1 MDPFAKEYQGIGGL
15 TTGAVPN
22 MTPGMRRVRIVEDL
36 KAYILHLLEQ
46 EQYATVTDHVRA
58 LEMIAHWPSVP

>member
-22 MTPGMRRVRIVEDL
+22 MTPTMRRARILGDL
-36 KAYILHLLEQ
+36 KLYISWLLEQ
-46 EQYATVTDHVRA
+46 EQYAMLIDHVRA
-58 LEMIAHWPSVP
+58 LEQISNWPTPP